1 MKLASIALLSTLAF
15 ISNESHASN
24 NTYVYSNTEYCQL
37 AASNATDAHLNA
49 YSLKLGFT
57 PTTQQCRSLVSN
69 TGSIGTHT
77 ASLGSRKLLKQALK
91 GSVLRPS
98 AALSRKLAD
107 LPAKQQHQV
116 IMKLFG

>member
-15 ISNESHASN
+15 ISSESHASN

-37 AASNATDAHLNA
+37 ATSNTTVAHLDA
-49 YSLKLGFT
+49 YSQKLGFT
-57 PTTQQCRSLVSN
+57 PTAQQCRSLVSD
-69 TGSIGTHT
+69 TGSISTDT

-98 AALSRKLAD
+98 ASLNRKLAD
-107 LPAKQQHQV
+107 LPTEQQYQL